1 LLESK
6 PGNLGSDK
14 VRLALIKAFCHQIHA
29 YLREDMTLYTTDN
42 PGIYNTSCF
51 FPQKAPILEK
61 IVNTPNYFDI
71 RIQIR
76 TTVLVYDPHPYEV

>member
-1 LLESK
+1 
-6 PGNLGSDK
+6 
-14 VRLALIKAFCHQIHA
+14 
-29 YLREDMTLYTTDN
+29 MTLYTTDN